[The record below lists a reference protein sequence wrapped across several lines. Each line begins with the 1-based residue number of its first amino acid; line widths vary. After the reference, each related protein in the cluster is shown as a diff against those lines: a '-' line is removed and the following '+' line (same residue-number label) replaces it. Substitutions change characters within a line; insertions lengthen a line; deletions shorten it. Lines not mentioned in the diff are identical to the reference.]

1 MILLSNTFD
10 DNFLFFKLL
19 VLKLF
24 GFVVYEYVFKLLF
37 LDEYKIFWEDLNWFN
52 SVLENVES
60 IGDTK
65 SDFSFKGNSLF
76 ISYYI
81 IFYFYII

>member
-37 LDEYKIFWEDLNWFN
+37 LDEYKIF
-52 SVLENVES
+52 
-60 IGDTK
+60 
-65 SDFSFKGNSLF
+65 
-76 ISYYI
+76 
-81 IFYFYII
+81 